1 MTTVRTAAL
10 AALGLV
16 LVLLAAHA
24 WRRVGEIEAQI
35 QAGEAELAHR
45 D

>member
-1 MTTVRTAAL
+1 MRTAAL

-24 WRRVGEIEAQI
+24 WRRVGEIEAQLR
-35 QAGEAELAHR
+35 AGEDELAHR